1 MTGDRKQRRWYD
13 QDPLLSM
20 AMKTLE
26 KSSDENQ
33 IRLAMH
39 LVKVIN
45 EHNIEVAE
53 AQSTGEQDDKY
64 MDEAALAKN
73 ARWYDIDRTLKSSVE
88 MLRCCPPD
96 AQKLI
101 AREMAQMLNDFM
113 AEEEDGNKQ

>member
-13 QDPLLSM
+13 KDPLLSM

-26 KSSDENQ
+26 KSSDEQQ

-53 AQSTGEQDDKY
+53 ARSKSDDKY
-64 MDEAALAKN
+64 VDDATLAKN

-88 MLRCCPPD
+88 MLRCCPPE
-96 AQKLI
+96 AQRLI
-101 AREMAQMLNDFM
+101 AREMAQMLNEFM
-113 AEEEDGNKQ
+113 DEDEDNES